1 MKYEANNFLE
11 ELKNNKIEFKLFE
24 HEAFFTVEESSSLK
38 KDFNMQGAHTK
49 NLFLRDKKRNFFL
62 ISCLDDREVDLK
74 QIKNTLPCQG
84 NLSFGSSE
92 YLYEK
97 LGVRPGSVSPYALIN
112 NLDKD
117 VSFYLDKEITK
128 YEICNFHPLDNTKTI
143 QVKMNDFL
151 SYIKTLTKITLIDF
165 GDFSLSN
172 L

>member
-38 KDFNMQGAHTK
+38 KDLNMQGAHTK

-97 LGVRPGSVSPYALIN
+97 LGV
-112 NLDKD
+112 
-117 VSFYLDKEITK
+117 
-128 YEICNFHPLDNTKTI
+128 
-143 QVKMNDFL
+143 
-151 SYIKTLTKITLIDF
+151 
-165 GDFSLSN
+165 
-172 L
+172 